1 MAQNSSIDLVNLT
14 KPALTPIGKV
24 YKELVQHYYDSLR
37 DGLLQSSPGK
47 YVLVEESRTA
57 NVFDSEKDAYCGA
70 TQPGVVFVT
79 KVGDEDNYRRS
90 KAKMKKNKPR
100 VDINF
105 GGSAT
110 PRLTIQGHF
119 VSTLDGSCTPNHR
132 IGYDSGADGGSI
144 YDDSA
149 TNNVIAPCLPAFLK
163 TQININGVEVDAVAA
178 KMVLNGMQIPEV
190 FEVDIDTDW
199 SAYGNEQA
207 VCFDHFASIRDRIFI
222 CESAGE
228 LTYASTCDVTFRI
241 IMGGFPS
248 AQLQR
253 VGVCGDLLHL
263 GTWDPQQA
271 CMQNT
276 LGNDVWECHLKL
288 PKNTTFSYKFV
299 AFTSTGIVWERE
311 QAAGDRFGSTC
322 GGAVFSHIWN
332 Q

>member
-1 MAQNSSIDLVNLT
+1 
-14 KPALTPIGKV
+14 
-24 YKELVQHYYDSLR
+24 VQHYYDSLR
-37 DGLLQSSPGK
+37 DGLLQSCPGK

-190 FEVDIDTDW
+190 FEVDIETDW
-199 SAYGNEQA
+199 SAYGNEKNYDLEK
-207 VCFDHFASIRDRIFI
+207 VNKYNYYINRYSGMKDIN
-222 CESAGE
+222 
-228 LTYASTCDVTFRI
+228 CDLCKRSVETEE
-241 IMGGFPS
+241 
-248 AQLQR
+248 
-253 VGVCGDLLHL
+253 HL
-263 GTWDPQQA
+263 FTH
-271 CMQNT
+271 
-276 LGNDVWECHLKL
+276 ECPKLK
-288 PKNTTFSYKFV
+288 KN
-299 AFTSTGIVWERE
+299 
-311 QAAGDRFGSTC
+311 
-322 GGAVFSHIWN
+322 
-332 Q
+332 